1 MAAEVPRLAL
11 GGGGGGGER
20 LPVPPMA
27 AAEEDSPAATSTRK
41 RLVGTS
47 GNLTMAAEIPRL
59 ALGGGGGGAGG
70 ERLPAAGEDSAP
82 AATDAGKRPVVG
94 LGFGSSL
101 AAMAAAA
108 AAGIQPDAFALGGP
122 AEYPAGDGERDV
134 LMVSFLRSIAAFL
147 ADGTC
152 QMQVNDGLSCVV
164 DLAGGDA
171 DGGGVGEGRSLQR
184 LASAFAEALA
194 LRFILPCDGVCRSLH
209 LTRAPPPPAVSAAR
223 QGFRAMCPFVRLA
236 AAAANLSIAEV
247 MEAERAV
254 VHVVDL
260 GSGVDANQWV
270 ELVRLVAARPGGP
283 PGLLRLTVVNESE
296 DFLSAVAAYVAA
308 EAQRL
313 DLSLQFHPVLSSIE
327 ELSATATGSIGSR
340 LVVIPGHPLAV
351 VANLQ
356 IHRLLAF
363 PDYVDGV
370 ASRRPAAEQSG
381 SSQHTMTTATKT
393 KADALLRAIR
403 DLNPKLVVLTENE
416 ADHNVAELG
425 ARVWNA
431 LNYYAALFD
440 ALEASSTP
448 PAAVPPH
455 ERACVER
462 WVLGEEIKDI
472 VVREGTGRRERHE
485 TLGRWAERMVA
496 AGFSPV
502 TAARAL
508 ASTETLAQ
516 QMVAAGGG
524 GAGAGVLRAA
534 HGGGCFPV
542 ICWCDVPVFSV
553 STWTARR
560 VLVPAPP
567 LWPPAAAGGA
577 GPSGSGYGGNG
588 PSTASSSAAMWWVG

>member
-1 MAAEVPRLAL
+1 MAV
-11 GGGGGGGER
+11 
-20 LPVPPMA
+20 
-27 AAEEDSPAATSTRK
+27 
-41 RLVGTS
+41 
-47 GNLTMAAEIPRL
+47 EIPRL

-82 AATDAGKRPVVG
+82 AATNAGKRPVVG

-171 DGGGVGEGRSLQR
+171 DGGGVGEGRSAQR

-260 GSGVDANQWV
+260 GGGVDANQWV

-340 LVVIPGHPLAV
+340 LVVIPGQPLAV

-577 GPSGSGYGGNG
+577 GPSGSGYGGDG

>member
-1 MAAEVPRLAL
+1 
-11 GGGGGGGER
+11 
-20 LPVPPMA
+20 
-27 AAEEDSPAATSTRK
+27 
-41 RLVGTS
+41 
-47 GNLTMAAEIPRL
+47 MAAEIPRL

-70 ERLPAAGEDSAP
+70 ERLPAAGEDSAA
-82 AATDAGKRPVVG
+82 AATNAGKRPVVG

-101 AAMAAAA
+101 AAMAAAAA

-152 QMQVNDGLSCVV
+152 QMQ
-164 DLAGGDA
+164 
-171 DGGGVGEGRSLQR
+171 
-184 LASAFAEALA
+184 ALA

-260 GSGVDANQWV
+260 GGGVDANQWV

-296 DFLSAVAAYVAA
+296 DFLSAAAAYVAA

-340 LVVIPGHPLAV
+340 LVVIPGQPLAV

-524 GAGAGVLRAA
+524 GAVAGVLRAA

-577 GPSGSGYGGNG
+577 GPSGSGYGGDG

>member
-1 MAAEVPRLAL
+1 MAV
-11 GGGGGGGER
+11 
-20 LPVPPMA
+20 
-27 AAEEDSPAATSTRK
+27 
-41 RLVGTS
+41 
-47 GNLTMAAEIPRL
+47 EIPRL

-82 AATDAGKRPVVG
+82 AATNAGKRPVVG

-171 DGGGVGEGRSLQR
+171 DCGRVGEGRSAQR

-260 GSGVDANQWV
+260 GGGVDAN
-270 ELVRLVAARPGGP
+270 
-283 PGLLRLTVVNESE
+283 
-296 DFLSAVAAYVAA
+296 
-308 EAQRL
+308 
-313 DLSLQFHPVLSSIE
+313 HIE

-340 LVVIPGHPLAV
+340 LVVIPGQPLAV

-577 GPSGSGYGGNG
+577 GPSGSGYGGDG